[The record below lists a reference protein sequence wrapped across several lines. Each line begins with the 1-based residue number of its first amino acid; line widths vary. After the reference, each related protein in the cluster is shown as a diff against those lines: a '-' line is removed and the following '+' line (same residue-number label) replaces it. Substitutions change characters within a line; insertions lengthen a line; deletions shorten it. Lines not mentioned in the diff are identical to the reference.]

1 MQVKDISTGAT
12 NSFPDNLVNVGGQ
25 LFFTA
30 ANSAAGREIWKSD
43 GTAAGTV
50 LVKDIG
56 PGSSSAF
63 AADLTAV
70 GSSLFFTQGA
80 ELWKSDGTSLG
91 TNPVEPVST
100 GSSSPSQLKNVNGT
114 LFFSAFGVGGN
125 ELWKSDGT
133 ATGTTIVSDIFPGG
147 NNSSPAQL
155 MNIGSTLYFVANAG
169 ATTGRELFVSD
180 GTSAGTVLVQDI
192 LPGSGT
198 SNPESLTA
206 LNGRAY
212 FVATNSV
219 VGREFFGSDGTSA
232 GTGLVADINKVTAS
246 TDPTSF
252 VTVGS
257 SVFFVANN
265 GVNGL
270 ELWKSD
276 GTLAGTSMVKDI
288 QIGAA
293 GSSPSSLINVNGT
306 LYFVAQDTSNGREL
320 WKSDGTAAGTV
331 LVANIQAGAGSSSPQ
346 DLAVVGSTLFFTA
359 IDTTTNGRELW
370 KSNGTAGTTTLV
382 KDINPTANTSSNP
395 QFLTPVGSTLF
406 FSAADSA
413 NGRELWSSDGTTAGT
428 VLVSNLASTSAS
440 SNPENLTAV
449 GSNLFFTAAVSGRRL
464 WRSNGTGPGTEQM
477 SNTLSSIS
485 NLINL
490 NGNLLF
496 AAIPQFATVSELF
509 VSDGTAAGTVF
520 LGGDFLA
527 SPSKLTR
534 VGNSAYFTAYEV
546 EGSSGVELW
555 KTDGTSAGT
564 SVVKD
569 IVPGPADA
577 AIDALF
583 NVNGTLVFSAD
594 EVGVGR
600 ELWQSDGTSSGTRR
614 IVDLNA
620 GAIGSIPVP
629 QADLNG
635 KLIYVANDGSSGR
648 ELFVLS
654 PNQAPTNS
662 APVGPLAATEDQ
674 TLSLSGFSVSDPD
687 ADAQVISVTLSV
699 TSGALNV
706 STSVP
711 GGVVAAN
718 VTGNNT
724 ASVTVVATQAA
735 LNATFANVSG
745 LAYAPA
751 ADFNGDATLTMVTSD
766 LGNVG
771 LGPVFG
777 TSSTVTINIAA
788 VNDNPVLGAVTGSV
802 ATSENSPAIVV
813 SAGATLSDID
823 SPNFDGGIITVALS
837 TLDLGDRLAVL
848 NEGTDPGQVS
858 VSGADVSVGGVIIG
872 SITSSPTAPTLQI
885 ALNASA
891 DAASVQAVLRKVTF
905 EVLGD
910 TPATA
915 PRTAVFSVTDG
926 DGGTSASGTVTINVS
941 AVNDAP
947 VLQLNG
953 APTSY
958 SENASPVAVAPAATL
973 VDPES
978 NFSGGTITV
987 SITANATADDRL
999 QVASQGFAAGQ
1010 ISVANNFLLFGTATG
1025 PINVGSLAGGVGLSP
1040 LVLTL
1045 NSNATG
1051 AAVEAIVRAVTFQV
1065 LSDAP
1070 SALQRTVAIE
1080 VSDSDLA
1087 SSGAQTNPI
1096 SVVASNDLPVI
1107 AAVGPTASYTENA
1120 VATVLA
1126 PTAAVSDADSLTF
1139 TSLQAAITANLQATD
1154 VLAIRNQ
1161 GIAAGQIGVTGNSV
1175 TYEGVTIGTFVGGT
1189 NAPLVVTLNASAT
1202 ATAVTALVRNIT
1214 YRSTSENPAIAARTV
1229 TFTVTDDQAAVSTPA
1244 TLQLNVVAVN
1254 DRPVLSNI
1262 SGTLAYTE
1270 NSLPVAVAPTANLAD
1285 PDSADFQGGNLTVRY
1300 LSGSGSADD
1309 RLAVIHQGFGA
1320 GQIGVAGLSI
1330 LYGGQTIGT
1339 FTGGTGTTQLRV
1351 FLNAFAGFTTT
1362 KALLQ
1367 AIGYSNVSDNPAT
1380 NNRVIEFLLNDGDGG
1395 TSVGVTKTVT
1405 MTAVND
1411 APIVTLTSSV
1421 QNAVSGAPEIN
1432 IDGQALVSDVDSAD
1446 LAGGVLTVSLSSGAA
1461 VGDVLS
1467 IRNEGTGAGQIGIS
1481 GNTVTFGGIAIGT
1494 FTASSSSSPLTVSL
1508 NSSATPTAVQAL
1520 LRRVTFQGLS
1530 LGLRTIAV
1538 QLTDGDGGTSAL
1550 VSRQVNVN

>member
-1 MQVKDISTGAT
+1 M
-12 NSFPDNLVNVGGQ
+12 NVAGGRQ

-30 ANSAAGREIWKSD
+30 TNSAVGNELWTSD

-50 LVKDIG
+50 QVKDIVSG
-56 PGSSSAF
+56 AYGSYP
-63 AADLTAV
+63 ADLTAV
-70 GSSLFFTQGA
+70 GSTLFFTSGS
-80 ELWKSDGTSLG
+80 ELWKSDGTSSG
-91 TNPVEPVST
+91 TNPVEPAST
-100 GSSSPSQLKNVNGT
+100 GSSSPGQLKNVNGT

-169 ATTGRELFVSD
+169 ATIGRELFVSD

-198 SNPESLTA
+198 SNPELITA

-212 FVATNSV
+212 FIATSPV
-219 VGREFFGSDGTSA
+219 VGRELFSSDGTNA
-232 GTGLVADINKVTAS
+232 GTGLVADINNITAS
-246 TDPTSF
+246 AAPASV

-257 SVFFVANN
+257 NVFFVANN

-288 QIGAA
+288 QIGS
-293 GSSPSSLINVNGT
+293 GSSNPSSLINVNGT
-306 LYFVAQDTSNGREL
+306 LYFAAQDTTNGREL

-331 LVANIQAGAGSSSPQ
+331 LVANIQAGTGSSSPQ
-346 DLAVVGSTLFFTA
+346 DFAVVGSTLFFTA
-359 IDTTTNGRELW
+359 IDTTANGRELW
-370 KSNGTAGTTTLV
+370 KSNGTAGTTSLV
-382 KDINPTANTSSNP
+382 KNINTTANASSNP
-395 QFLTPVGSTLF
+395 LFLTPMGSTLF
-406 FSAADSA
+406 FSAADGVA
-413 NGRELWSSDGTTAGT
+413 GRELWSSDGTSAGT
-428 VLVSNLASTSAS
+428 VLVSNIAANAAS
-440 SNPENLTAV
+440 SNPESLTVA
-449 GSNLFFTAAVSGRRL
+449 GSNLFFTVDAGTGRRL
-464 WRSNGTGPGTEQM
+464 WRSDGTGPGTLQM
-477 SNTLSSIS
+477 SSALTAVTNLVNVNGNVLFTANTPSETPSALGVSDGTVAGTVV
-485 NLINL
+485 LEG
-490 NGNLLF
+490 NGNLLDNP
-496 AAIPQFATVSELF
+496 A
-509 VSDGTAAGTVF
+509 
-520 LGGDFLA
+520 
-527 SPSKLTR
+527 KLTV
-534 VGNSAYFTAYEV
+534 VGNAAYFTAYEV
-546 EGSSGVELW
+546 EGSSGIELW
-555 KTDGTSAGT
+555 KTDGTLAGT

-594 EVGVGR
+594 EAGVGR
-600 ELWQSDGTSSGTRR
+600 ELWQSDGTNSGTRR

-620 GAIGSIPVP
+620 GAVGSIPVP

-635 KLIYVANDGSSGR
+635 KLLYVANDGGSGR

-654 PNQAPTNS
+654 PNQAPTNTAS
-662 APVGPLAATEDQ
+662 VGPLAATEDQ
-674 TLSLSGFSVSDPD
+674 SLALSGFSVSDPD

-699 TSGALNV
+699 PSGTLIV
-706 STSVP
+706 STAVP
-711 GGVVAAN
+711 GGIVATN
-718 VTGNNT
+718 VTANNST
-724 ASVTVVATQAA
+724 LVTIVATQAA
-735 LNATFANVSG
+735 LNATLANVTG
-745 LAYAPA
+745 LAYTPA
-751 ADFNGDATLTMVTSD
+751 ADFNGVVTLTMVTSD

-771 LGPVFG
+771 LGPVLG
-777 TSSTVTINIAA
+777 ASSTVAINIAA
-788 VNDNPVLGAVTGSV
+788 VNDSPVLGAVAGSV
-802 ATSENSPAIVV
+802 ATAENSPAIVL
-813 SAGATLSDID
+813 SSSATLSDID
-823 SPNFDGGIITVALS
+823 SPNFDGGIVTVALS
-837 TLDLGDRLAVL
+837 TIDLGDRLAVL
-848 NEGTDPGQVS
+848 NEGTGPGQVS
-858 VSGADVSVGGVIIG
+858 VSGTDVSVGGVIIG
-872 SITSSPTAPTLQI
+872 SITSLPTAPTLQI

-910 TPATA
+910 APATA

-926 DGGTSASGTVTINVS
+926 DGGTSASGTVTIGVS
-941 AVNDAP
+941 AINDVP
-947 VLQLNG
+947 VLQLN
-953 APTSY
+953 ATPTNY

-978 NFSGGTITV
+978 NFSGGSVTV

-999 QVASQGFAAGQ
+999 QITSQGFAVGQ

-1025 PINVGSLAGGVGLSP
+1025 PINVGSFAGGVGLSP
-1040 LVLTL
+1040 LVITL
-1045 NSNATG
+1045 NSNATS
-1051 AAVEAIVRAVTFQV
+1051 ATVQAIVRAVTFQV
-1065 LSDAP
+1065 VGDAP

-1096 SVVASNDLPVI
+1096 SVAASNDLPVI

-1126 PTAAVSDADSLTF
+1126 PSAAVSDADSLNF
-1139 TSLQAAITANLQATD
+1139 TSLQVAITANLQATD

-1202 ATAVTALVRNIT
+1202 STAVTALVRNTT

-1229 TFTVTDDQAAVSTPA
+1229 TFTVTDDQASVSTPA

-1262 SGTLAYTE
+1262 AGTLAYTE

-1285 PDSADFQGGNLTVRY
+1285 PDSADFQTGNLTVRY

-1339 FTGGTGTTQLRV
+1339 FSGGTGTTQLRV

-1411 APIVTLTSSV
+1411 APIVTLTSGV
-1421 QNAVSGAPEIN
+1421 QNVVSGAPEIN
-1432 IDGQALVSDVDSAD
+1432 IDGLALVSDVDSAD
-1446 LAGGVLTVSLSSGAA
+1446 LAGGLLTVSLASGGA

-1467 IRNEGTGAGQIGIS
+1467 IRNEGTAAGQIGVS
-1481 GNTVTFGGIAIGT
+1481 GNTVTFGGVTIGT
-1494 FTASSSSSPLTVSL
+1494 FTAGSSTSPLTVSL
-1508 NSSATPTAVQAL
+1508 NASATPTAVQAL
-1520 LRRVTFQGLS
+1520 MRRITFQGVA
-1530 LGLRTIAV
+1530 LGLRTLAV

-1550 VSRQVNVN
+1550 VNRQLSVNA